1 MEQSALTEMPS
12 IIQYKNHDRF
22 LLAVDCIIFGFDGG
36 QLKALFIKRGFEPE
50 IGKWSLMGG
59 FVNRNESVDTAA
71 GRVLNQLTGL
81 DNVYMEQIGCFGEAG
96 RDPGGRVVSIAYFAL
111 INIGDYSEA
120 MMKEHNAKWFTI
132 DRIPALVFDHK
143 KMVMLAKERLRQKV
157 ANHPI
162 GFELLPEKFT
172 LRQLQSLYEAIYG
185 SELDKRNFT
194 RKILALD
201 ILNKLNEKEK
211 ESSRKGSYYFV
222 FDEKRYK
229 KLESEGV
236 KFI

>member
-22 LLAVDCIIFGFDGG
+22 LLAADCIIFGFDGE

-59 FVNRNESVDTAA
+59 FVNRNESVDEAA

-81 DNVYMEQIGCFGEAG
+81 NNVYMEQIGCFGEAD

-111 INIGDYSEA
+111 INIADYNETL
-120 MMKEHNAKWFTI
+120 MKEHNAKWFTI
-132 DRIPALVFDHK
+132 DKIPALVFDHK
-143 KMVMLAKERLRQKV
+143 KMVMLAKERLQQKV

-172 LRQLQSLYEAIYG
+172 LPQLQSLYEGIY
-185 SELDKRNFT
+185 EEPIDKRNFT
-194 RKILALD
+194 RKILSLN
-201 ILNKLNEKEK
+201 ILKKLSEKEK
-211 ESSRKGSYYFV
+211 ESSRKGAFYYV
-222 FDEKRYK
+222 FDRDKYG
-229 KLESEGV
+229 KLNHD
-236 KFI
+236 